1 MKVSSEVPNGETTPI
16 PTTLTPRCI
25 RPDVT
30 IGLMPHQRSRC
41 ATHAHRALMLVL
53 FCSVGAAATLVRAQP
68 AASKTS
74 TFDELYAR
82 GQRANGGLKTLTA
95 RFTETTTSPL
105 LTRPLVARG
114 TLALQRPST
123 VVLQYDMPEA
133 RTVLIDDK
141 RLIMSWPG
149 RNIHQTRSIGQ
160 MQTRIQKYFVDGDPE
175 ELRKSFDIT
184 VTDAEKRAG
193 ADHVVLVPKRK
204 QIREGLTLLDLWID
218 HSSLLLTAMRM
229 TFAGGETKLMTLE
242 DVVPNAAIAPGTFA
256 PPVQTTP

>member
-1 MKVSSEVPNGETTPI
+1 MH
-16 PTTLTPRCI
+16 
-25 RPDVT
+25 
-30 IGLMPHQRSRC
+30 HQRSRC
-41 ATHAHRALMLVL
+41 AFYAPCTLLLVAACAVAILCTAIAH
-53 FCSVGAAATLVRAQP
+53 AQP
-68 AASKTS
+68 VASKNAP
-74 TFDELYAR
+74 FDDLYRR

-105 LTRPLVARG
+105 LSRPLVARG

-123 VVLQYDMPEA
+123 VVLHYDMPEA

-141 RLIMSWPG
+141 RLILSWPG
-149 RNIHQTRSIGQ
+149 RNIHQTRNIGQ
-160 MQTRIQKYFVDGDPE
+160 MQSRIQKYFVEGDPE
-175 ELRKSFDIT
+175 ELRKSFDIS

-193 ADHVVLVPKRK
+193 TDHVVLVPKRK

-229 TFAGGETKLMTLE
+229 TFTGGETKLMTLE

-256 PPVQTTP
+256 DPPQTRQ

>member
-1 MKVSSEVPNGETTPI
+1 M
-16 PTTLTPRCI
+16 L
-25 RPDVT
+25 
-30 IGLMPHQRSRC
+30 HQRSRR
-41 ATHAHRALMLVL
+41 ATDARRTLVL
-53 FCSVGAAATLVRAQP
+53 VMMWSSAIAGAAIGRAQSAP
-68 AASKTS
+68 LKNAA
-74 TFDELYAR
+74 FDELYER

-123 VVLQYDMPEA
+123 VVLQYDAPEA

-141 RLIMSWPG
+141 RLLLSWPG
-149 RNIHQTRSIGQ
+149 RNIYQTSNIGQ
-160 MQTRIQKYFVDGDPE
+160 MQSRIQKYFVEGNPA

-193 ADHVVLVPKRK
+193 ADHVVLVPKRR

-218 HSSLLLTAMRM
+218 HSSLLLAAMRM
-229 TFAGGETKLMTLE
+229 TFTGGETKLMTLE
-242 DVVPNAAIAPGTFA
+242 DVVPNAPIAPGTFA
-256 PPVQTTP
+256 HPPQTTR